1 MTNVLE
7 VNNVSKKIGN
17 FSLENISFTLERGQ
31 IIGIIGKNGAGKT
44 TLLKLILEILT
55 KDNGS
60 IKTIPKQDIGVV
72 IGEHVY
78 YENLSCIEMAKILSH
93 FYKKWNWDDFKKYM
107 QAFSLPLKQKIE
119 ELSKGM
125 KVKFSLACAL
135 SHQAQLLILDEPTS
149 GLDPSA
155 RYKLLEE
162 LHSMAN
168 LHNMSILFTSH
179 ISSDIEQIANKII
192 YLKSGKLV
200 DFIDIAMIGKKYTSI
215 KTNDFNVVQDL
226 KQNNI
231 FLFKHGDNW
240 ETVVNSSQIDNLSK
254 YKNLSLSKATLD
266 DIICFMAED
275 EE

>member
-107 QAFSLPLKQKIE
+107 QAFSLPLKPKIE

-125 KVKFSLACAL
+125 KSKIF
-135 SHQAQLLILDEPTS
+135 
-149 GLDPSA
+149 
-155 RYKLLEE
+155 
-162 LHSMAN
+162 
-168 LHNMSILFTSH
+168 
-179 ISSDIEQIANKII
+179 ISVCS
-192 YLKSGKLV
+192 
-200 DFIDIAMIGKKYTSI
+200 
-215 KTNDFNVVQDL
+215 
-226 KQNNI
+226 
-231 FLFKHGDNW
+231 
-240 ETVVNSSQIDNLSK
+240 
-254 YKNLSLSKATLD
+254 
-266 DIICFMAED
+266 
-275 EE
+275 